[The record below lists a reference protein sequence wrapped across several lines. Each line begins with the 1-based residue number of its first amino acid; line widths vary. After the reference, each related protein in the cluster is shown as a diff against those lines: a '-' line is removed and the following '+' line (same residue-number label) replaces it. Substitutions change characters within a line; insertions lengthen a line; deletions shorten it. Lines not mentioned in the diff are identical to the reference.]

1 MSRLR
6 QRDSYRYTDGLMTF
20 GLIGGSVYSAQ
31 LVSIMPAG
39 EMQAV
44 LDEGIKQPYRR
55 WGNILPPLHSV
66 QMSKCV
72 TPPTKDG
79 DWVNWMYRYP
89 GTSYYFAYKG
99 PNLAYFPLTSGIY
112 SETAI
117 PLGCD
122 LISTESNVNSW
133 ILQRAYSK
141 MSSAEFDF
149 GVTLGEVAE
158 TAAFLAGPLGK
169 IASLSSAAF
178 RGASALYTQGTK
190 TCVRVA
196 KNASAKHA
204 RRLLATTKQHPLD
217 TSLRIVDETANHWL
231 AYKFGVLPLIDDI
244 GKALDF
250 KERNVAQAFGLQC
263 ARVKGPKI
271 QTLNQKVT
279 KNSAP
284 LAGGGIAFDLWAVRQ
299 STDQYSCGIYF
310 RNKCNEPLV
319 NFMEKLGFAPWQLPS
334 LAWELIPLSFVVDRF
349 IDVKSFVR
357 GNIGSLSKETY
368 GSWIT
373 RKLETVTTANLTRM
387 RIGGTTDSYLVP
399 NLKQQTAVLVKSQM
413 VRILNQPRPS
423 FPVVNP
429 YWRDQMT
436 ADMTNLSLIWGRL
449 RTHVGKLIEE

>member
-1 MSRLR
+1 
-6 QRDSYRYTDGLMTF
+6 
-20 GLIGGSVYSAQ
+20 
-31 LVSIMPAG
+31 
-39 EMQAV
+39 
-44 LDEGIKQPYRR
+44 
-55 WGNILPPLHSV
+55 
-66 QMSKCV
+66 
-72 TPPTKDG
+72 
-79 DWVNWMYRYP
+79 
-89 GTSYYFAYKG
+89 
-99 PNLAYFPLTSGIY
+99 
-112 SETAI
+112 
-117 PLGCD
+117 
-122 LISTESNVNSW
+122 
-133 ILQRAYSK
+133 
-141 MSSAEFDF
+141 
-149 GVTLGEVAE
+149 
-158 TAAFLAGPLGK
+158 
-169 IASLSSAAF
+169 
-178 RGASALYTQGTK
+178 
-190 TCVRVA
+190 
-196 KNASAKHA
+196 
-204 RRLLATTKQHPLD
+204 
-217 TSLRIVDETANHWL
+217 
-231 AYKFGVLPLIDDI
+231 
-244 GKALDF
+244 
-250 KERNVAQAFGLQC
+250 
-263 ARVKGPKI
+263 
-271 QTLNQKVT
+271 VT

-399 NLKQQTAVLVKSQM
+399 NLKQQTAALVKSQM